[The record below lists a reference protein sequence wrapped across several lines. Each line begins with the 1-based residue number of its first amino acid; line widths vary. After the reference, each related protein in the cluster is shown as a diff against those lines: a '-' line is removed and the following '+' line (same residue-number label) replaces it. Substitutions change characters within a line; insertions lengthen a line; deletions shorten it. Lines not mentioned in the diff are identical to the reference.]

1 MIFALIYSIYSL
13 WLQTNQAIRALS
25 EIAKLQKFESR
36 RNKPRFVF
44 CTARLMGAITPD
56 GFDD

>member
-36 RNKPRFVF
+36 RNKTRFVF
-44 CTARLMGAITPD
+44 CTARLMEAISPD